1 MALAVT
7 LLDAETRA
15 SAARPLLRIEK

>member
-1 MALAVT
+1 MALAVA

-15 SAARPLLRIEK
+15 SAVRPLLRIEK